1 MPKLHIPK
9 VTINVLHDLSLLSDS
24 PRALLPAARYNLYTG
39 QDGQLDSYIIS
50 EAISLSCPNT
60 ISLIEMVGDFLGMEI
75 SNMGIL
81 DSIYK
86 GIYIRIHIETT
97 SNLLSF
103 RFLYSYS
110 GVCIFYVEGK
120 TSYNIGRRLTEGV
133 WSLGIRRDIFF
144 KQIGAKIAYYRTLY
158 GMGQVELAKRA
169 HISQSALSRIEHGK
183 YNENVSI
190 SMILDIAEG
199 LEIDPS
205 LLTTFSD
212 MEKKMWG
219 FRSPEDM

>member
-1 MPKLHIPK
+1 MLILHNIYK
-9 VTINVLHDLSLLSDS
+9 EISILIFAERISKLLSC
-24 PRALLPAARYNLYTG
+24 RR
-39 QDGQLDSYIIS
+39 
-50 EAISLSCPNT
+50 
-60 ISLIEMVGDFLGMEI
+60 
-75 SNMGIL
+75 
-81 DSIYK
+81 
-86 GIYIRIHIETT
+86 
-97 SNLLSF
+97 
-103 RFLYSYS
+103 LYSYT
-110 GVCIFYVEGK
+110 GVYIFDVEGK
-120 TSYNIGRRLTEGV
+120 TSYNIGRKLTEGGR
-133 WSLGIRRDIFF
+133 SLGIRRDIFF

-219 FRSPEDM
+219 FRSLEDM